1 VDEVGVETY
10 AAFEET
16 FVAELAGHI
25 ESLFWRAVENEV

>member
-1 VDEVGVETY
+1 VDEIGIEAD

-25 ESLFWRAVENEV
+25 ESLFW